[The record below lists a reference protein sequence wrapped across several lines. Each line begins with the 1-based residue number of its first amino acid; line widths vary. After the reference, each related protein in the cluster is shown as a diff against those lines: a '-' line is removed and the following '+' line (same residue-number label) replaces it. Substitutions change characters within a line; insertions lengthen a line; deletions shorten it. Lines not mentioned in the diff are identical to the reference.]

1 MICSIKAL
9 KYSKNV
15 RNDVEAGNIE
25 EAHLH
30 SLLSHR
36 YNTYATISWL
46 IGLNI
51 LIIFVILAILAFFG
65 SFP

>member
-1 MICSIKAL
+1 MVK
-9 KYSKNV
+9 
-15 RNDVEAGNIE
+15 NDVEAGNIE

-46 IGLNI
+46 IGLI
-51 LIIFVILAILAFFG
+51 LIISFVILALLLLYYISKINFC
-65 SFP
+65 